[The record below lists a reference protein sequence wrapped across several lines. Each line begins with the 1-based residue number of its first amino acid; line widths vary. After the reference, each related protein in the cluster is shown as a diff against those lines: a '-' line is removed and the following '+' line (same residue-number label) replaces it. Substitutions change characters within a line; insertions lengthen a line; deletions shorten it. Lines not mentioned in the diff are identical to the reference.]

1 MAIDLGTLQTQ
12 NNGKFVVNLEK
23 GFKVNLEKGGKSL
36 KHLTFAAGWDKASV
50 LPDVD
55 IDIEAIIY
63 ENDVLKNMVYYDNR
77 LGVKGMEL
85 GKDNRDGSGE
95 GDDEKMKI
103 LLDGISDSINR
114 IRLMV
119 SIFKAKE
126 RGQNFGS
133 AKNAYVSIHN
143 DDENGKEEARFN
155 LTNDYSMFVGITVG
169 DLVRNGDS
177 WSFVTIGNGHAGNLQ
192 DMVNENE
199 NIRK

>member
-36 KHLTFAAGWDKASV
+36 KHLTFSAGWDKASV

-63 ENDVLKNMVYYDNR
+63 ENDVLKNMVYYDNK

-126 RGQNFGS
+126 I
-133 AKNAYVSIHN
+133 K
-143 DDENGKEEARFN
+143 
-155 LTNDYSMFVGITVG
+155 
-169 DLVRNGDS
+169 NGDS

-192 DMVNENE
+192 DMVDENE

>member
-63 ENDVLKNMVYYDNR
+63 ENDVLKNMVYYDNK

-126 RGQNFGS
+126 RGQNFES
-133 AKNAYVSIHN
+133 AKN
-143 DDENGKEEARFN
+143 EARFN
-155 LTNDYSMFVGITVG
+155 LTNDYSMFVGITIG
-169 DLVRNGDS
+169 DLIKNGDS

-192 DMVNENE
+192 DMVDENE

>member
-1 MAIDLGTLQTQ
+1 
-12 NNGKFVVNLEK
+12 
-23 GFKVNLEKGGKSL
+23 
-36 KHLTFAAGWDKASV
+36 
-50 LPDVD
+50 
-55 IDIEAIIY
+55 
-63 ENDVLKNMVYYDNR
+63 
-77 LGVKGMEL
+77 MEL

-155 LTNDYSMFVGITVG
+155 LTNDYSMFVGITIG
-169 DLVRNGDS
+169 DLIKNGDS

-192 DMVNENE
+192 DMVDENE